1 MQQQSFGTFSGRT
14 AVEIVTENRMAEG
27 GHMDAKLVRAT
38 GDGLQLDACRIGQRI
53 AANDAK
59 TRLRRLP
66 NFEVDLL
73 SGAIWPVAD
82 QRQVDFAII
91 DGHQP
96 VDDSEVTLVD
106 LAITKKSGKLPM
118 HFRTTGQNQQAGGGH
133 VETMGDQRI
142 RKPGLNARRQAVV
155 HPCPATRDGKQPG
168 RLVDDDYF
176 GVGMNDSQAIVRGR
190 QINTQNGVTLMLQ

>member
-1 MQQQSFGTFSGRT
+1 
-14 AVEIVTENRMAEG
+14 
-27 GHMDAKLVRAT
+27 
-38 GDGLQLDACRIGQRI
+38 
-53 AANDAK
+53 
-59 TRLRRLP
+59 
-66 NFEVDLL
+66 
-73 SGAIWPVAD
+73 
-82 QRQVDFAII
+82 
-91 DGHQP
+91 
-96 VDDSEVTLVD
+96 
-106 LAITKKSGKLPM
+106 M

-155 HPCPATRDGKQPG
+155 HPCPATRDGKQTG